1 MYMNDLDLINIYM
14 NMHLDCRIL
23 KQLMLWY
30 MEILFYLYA
39 YVHKYLFKKLSFLR
53 DIYNNSYP
61 QKTFLLYK
69 DVICWVDPQS
79 SSTHHYTTS
88 QIMSGFM
95 CQWLCQISLF
105 YLCLWV
111 SGTCITGDYLRDGL
125 SQILC
130 KKYFDHRHKHT

>member
-53 DIYNNSYP
+53 DIYN
-61 QKTFLLYK
+61 T
-69 DVICWVDPQS
+69 VILIPRKHS
-79 SSTHHYTTS
+79 S
-88 QIMSGFM
+88 
-95 CQWLCQISLF
+95 
-105 YLCLWV
+105 
-111 SGTCITGDYLRDGL
+111 CINMP
-125 SQILC
+125 
-130 KKYFDHRHKHT
+130 FVE